1 MSSIVAEFS
10 KELSGFAEGAER
22 SVLAVWARH
31 RLPSSGIYWRQ
42 GVVVTAEHAVKRDDE
57 ISILLGQG
65 KKTVAKLAGRDR
77 VADIAVLKVEDSND
91 VAVPAFTDSSS
102 LKLAQIVLALGRTRT
117 GNLVASAGIIGGLS
131 EQTSTGRSVRIDRN
145 IRLDLRLYP
154 GFSGGPLLGS
164 DGKIVGMNTNGLGRG
179 RPITIPVSTVDRT
192 VNEILEKGYIARPYL
207 GVAVQ
212 PVILPDSLRTKVR
225 PGTRGGLMVLHVE
238 SGGPADKAGILMG
251 DTIVELSGK
260 PALDLE
266 DLHDLLSFTKAGE
279 SLEAAIIRSNTVL
292 QVKLTVG
299 ERPAR

>member
-1 MSSIVAEFS
+1 MRSFCVCFILKISIGNLGCIGGTVSSIVAEFS

-154 GFSGGPLLGS
+154 GFSGG
-164 DGKIVGMNTNGLGRG
+164 
-179 RPITIPVSTVDRT
+179 
-192 VNEILEKGYIARPYL
+192 
-207 GVAVQ
+207 
-212 PVILPDSLRTKVR
+212 
-225 PGTRGGLMVLHVE
+225 
-238 SGGPADKAGILMG
+238 
-251 DTIVELSGK
+251 
-260 PALDLE
+260 
-266 DLHDLLSFTKAGE
+266 
-279 SLEAAIIRSNTVL
+279 
-292 QVKLTVG
+292 
-299 ERPAR
+299 